1 MQGMQGRS
9 GVCKSKLTLLWTDK
23 SAAEL
28 VEFAVVIPLLSMV
41 LFGMFWFG
49 RAFNIYETM
58 VRAAREGAVYGT
70 RPHCALCGGG
80 GALGQFPV
88 TDDVV
93 NLKVLPSLNAAHITM
108 NDLAPIRQP
117 NLPNCFKG
125 QNLAACPVPNNGL
138 VAPCEPYQGKIY
150 VCRCVDMNPQGTVP
164 GQACGVAVSMAYP
177 WKFTLPFS
185 SIGNQIFIIPASS
198 VERQEF

>member
-1 MQGMQGRS
+1 MR
-9 GVCKSKLTLLWTDK
+9 LWNDK

-28 VEFAVVIPLLSMV
+28 VEFAVVAPLLFMV
-41 LFGMFWFG
+41 LFGMWWFG
-49 RAFNIYETM
+49 RAFNINETM
-58 VRAAREGAVYGT
+58 VRAAREGAAYGA

-93 NLKVLPSLNAAHITM
+93 NNKVLPSLAADHIAIS
-108 NDLAPIRQP
+108 DLALIRQP
-117 NLPNCFKG
+117 RLPNCFKG
-125 QNLAACPVPNNGL
+125 INLAACPVANNGN

-150 VCRCVDMNPQGTVP
+150 VCRCVDMDPQGTVP
-164 GQACGVAVSMAYP
+164 GQACGVAVAMGYP
-177 WKFTLPFS
+177 WRFPLPFS
-185 SIGNQIFIIPASS
+185 GISNQLFIINASV